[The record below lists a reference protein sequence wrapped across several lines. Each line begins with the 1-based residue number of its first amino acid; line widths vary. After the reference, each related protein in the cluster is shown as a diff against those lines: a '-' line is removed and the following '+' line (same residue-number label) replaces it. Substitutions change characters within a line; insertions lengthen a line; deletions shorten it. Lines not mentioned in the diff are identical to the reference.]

1 MTHTPASRTALSS
14 ASTAGTGAGETASR
28 KPAICR
34 IADAL
39 SEIAGLVAG
48 AALIVATLVTGWG
61 VFVRYVLKAPTT
73 WQTETTIYLLI
84 CVAFLGAAYGV
95 RHNAHVG
102 VDLLPEA
109 LPLRGRLILR
119 IITTVLVLGVVGV
132 VGWTGWVM
140 WEQAYALDTRSA
152 SAWGP
157 PLWVPYA
164 FLPLGMAL
172 VFFQYLAEL
181 IEAALALAGR
191 LDPAHV
197 TLLGA
202 TGEAAEIQA
211 EIDAHTADDD
221 AAGRADDG
229 AHEPPEGRAATG
241 EERP

>member
-1 MTHTPASRTALSS
+1 MSHSPSHDTTA
-14 ASTAGTGAGETASR
+14 A
-28 KPAICR
+28 KPLICR
-34 IADAL
+34 IADTL

-48 AALIVATLVTGWG
+48 AALIIATLVTGWG
-61 VFVRYVLKAPTT
+61 VFVRYFLKAPTT
-73 WQTETTIYLLI
+73 WQTEATIYLLI

-119 IITTVLVLGVVGV
+119 IITTICVLGVVAV
-132 VGWTGWVM
+132 VAWTGWNM
-140 WEQAYALDTRSA
+140 WSNAYALDTRSA
-152 SAWGP
+152 SSWGP
-157 PLWVPYA
+157 PLWIPYA

-172 VFFQYLAEL
+172 VFLQYLAEL
-181 IEAALALAGR
+181 IEAALALTGR
-191 LDPAHV
+191 LDPAQV

-211 EIDAHTADDD
+211 ELTTHDVPVTADNQT
-221 AAGRADDG
+221 A
-229 AHEPPEGRAATG
+229 EGK

>member
-1 MTHTPASRTALSS
+1 MSHTPVTRERPGGQPTN
-14 ASTAGTGAGETASR
+14 GHP

-39 SEIAGLVAG
+39 SEIAGLIAG
-48 AALIVATLVTGWG
+48 AALIIATLVTGWG

-119 IITTVLVLGVVGV
+119 TVTTALVLGVVGV
-132 VGWTGWVM
+132 VAWTGWTM
-140 WEQAYALDTRSA
+140 WQQAYALDTRSA

-172 VFFQYLAEL
+172 VFFQYVAEL
-181 IEAALALAGR
+181 IEAVLALTGR

-211 EIDAHTADDD
+211 EIDAH
-221 AAGRADDG
+221 AAEQSSTEQPTSEPQIA
-229 AHEPPEGRAATG
+229 APPEHRIERG

>member
-1 MTHTPASRTALSS
+1 MTHTPSHETSPAA
-14 ASTAGTGAGETASR
+14 AG
-28 KPAICR
+28 KPLVCR
-34 IADAL
+34 IADSL

-84 CVAFLGAAYGV
+84 CVAFLGAAYGA

-119 IITTVLVLGVVGV
+119 IITTVLVLCVVAV
-132 VGWTGWVM
+132 VAWTGWNM
-140 WEQAYALDTRSA
+140 WSTAYALDTRSA

-172 VFFQYLAEL
+172 VFLQYLAEL
-181 IEAALALAGR
+181 IEAVLALTGR
-191 LDPAHV
+191 LDPAQV

-211 EIDAHTADDD
+211 ELDAHSEGQPV
-221 AAGRADDG
+221 AAHQSAERK
-229 AHEPPEGRAATG
+229 